1 MNTIILPTV
10 FENIIIITII
20 IYCGKKAGGGGLK
33 KCLDCLT
40 VQCTLAQ
47 FSSDTL
53 TLFKNFFCLSAA
65 FFSVALQ
72 KAQR

>member
-20 IYCGKKAGGGGLK
+20 IYCEKKGGGGLK

-72 KAQR
+72 KAQQ

>member
-20 IYCGKKAGGGGLK
+20 IYCEKKRGGLK

>member
-20 IYCGKKAGGGGLK
+20 IYCEKKRGGGLK

-53 TLFKNFFCLSAA
+53 TLFKNSFCLSAA